1 MATFTKQFLSACANG
16 RSISL
21 SGGATT
27 AGGAAVIH
35 TATAVAGEIDEIWI
49 WAQTPSGVSI
59 ALNVIH
65 GNGATQTWS
74 FGPLAGS
81 GGALLVVPGL
91 VLAGGETVKMWA
103 VAGGSVTDVKIMGF
117 VNRITP

>member
-1 MATFTKQFLSACANG
+1 MATFTKQFLSACPNG

-21 SGGATT
+21 SVGATT
-27 AGGAAVIH
+27 EGAAAVIH

-59 ALNVIH
+59 LLNVIH
-65 GNGATQTWS
+65 GNGATQTWAYGS
-74 FGPLAGS
+74 IAGS
-81 GGALLVVPGL
+81 GGPLLVIPGL

-103 VAGGSVTDVKIMGF
+103 VAGGTVTDVKVMGY